1 MDMMDGFTPELAR
14 VQEIKEAH
22 ESALLALP
30 NVVGVGVGY
39 KETKGETTDQV
50 AVIVYVRR
58 KEPIASLR
66 EHEIV
71 PTLLEAADE
80 VRVPPRPGERDGG
93 TLSLEG
99 GAAPTDV
106 KEVGEIDALA
116 FTARARPAHPG
127 SSIGHFAVTAG
138 TFGCLVRDT
147 CSPCTIY
154 LLSNNHVFADTN
166 VAHLGDPILQP
177 GAFDGGTHPHDT
189 IAHLRRFV
197 PIHFGTPERYNLVD
211 AAVAE
216 PLDVRLAVA
225 SAVGLGIPRG
235 TAEATLDLEV
245 VKSGRTTQTTTGT
258 IIDVDAT
265 VAVNFGVGVGYFR
278 HQILTTSMSAG
289 GDSGSLLMSRDAREA
304 IGLLFAGSAQV
315 TVHNRIE
322 NVEMALGVTLVT
334 A

>member
-1 MDMMDGFTPELAR
+1 MMDGFTPELAR

-39 KETKGETTDQV
+39 KERNGETTDTI

-58 KEPIASLR
+58 KEPVANLR
-66 EHEIV
+66 ESEIV
-71 PTLLEAADE
+71 PSELQAADE
-80 VRVPPRPGERDGG
+80 VRVPPRPGVREGG
-93 TLSLEG
+93 THSVDG

-127 SSIGHFAVTAG
+127 YSIGHFAITAG

-147 CSPCTIY
+147 CSPGTIY

-166 VAHLGDPILQP
+166 VANIGDPILQP
-177 GAFDGGTHPHDT
+177 GAFDGGSHPHDT

-211 AAVAE
+211 AALAE
-216 PLDVRLAVA
+216 PLDMRLAVA
-225 SAVGLGIPRG
+225 SAVGLGIPTG

-245 VKSGRTTQTTTGT
+245 VKSGRTTQTTTGRV
-258 IIDVDAT
+258 IDVDAT
-265 VAVNFGVGVGYFR
+265 VAVNFGGGVGYFR
-278 HQILTTSMSAG
+278 NQILTTNMSAG
-289 GDSGSLLMSRDAREA
+289 GDSGSLLMSRDARA
-304 IGLLFAGSAQV
+304 AVGLLFAGSSQV
-315 TVHNRIE
+315 TVHNRIK
-322 NVEMALGVTLVT
+322 NVEMALGVSVVT